1 MYVNYDFSISVLVMS
16 LININTKETS
26 YLDPQKYTVHQG
38 ESERNRQHEQTDYQ
52 YEVESVIKTETKIK
66 TDKYN
71 SQQAKFQDHT
81 ASQVNCAKHFEKN
94 LTPILLKLLQNTLEE
109 GIPLNSFCELLS
121 CWY

>member
-1 MYVNYDFSISVLVMS
+1 MGSQRVEHDLATERQQIVSKS
-16 LININTKETS
+16 LIW
-26 YLDPQKYTVHQG
+26 
-38 ESERNRQHEQTDYQ
+38 
-52 YEVESVIKTETKIK
+52 K

-94 LTPILLKLLQNTLEE
+94 LTPILLKLLQNTSEE